1 MYRNLFKILSK
12 GLDAE
17 TRTAIAQRAEKFM
30 RDIRY
35 EMSIQSPVFRSASEA
50 GWSLSQLDA
59 ISVLNAFYQIVLGPL
74 AAASRPNL
82 QVGLVREI
90 PVAYGAKVRV
100 TEASAAQIR
109 ACHDVFMAIVEGL
122 ELDLWCMQSAHA
134 NDMLYKL
141 GHAGDAND

>member
-1 MYRNLFKILSK
+1 MHHNLFRILSK

-35 EMSIQSPVFRSASEA
+35 EMSIQSAVFRSASEA
-50 GWSLSQLDA
+50 GWSLGQLDI
-59 ISVLNAFYQIVLGPL
+59 ISLLSAFYQIVLGPL

-109 ACHDVFMAIVEGL
+109 ECHDVFMAIVEGL

-141 GHAGDAND
+141 GHAGGAND

>member
-1 MYRNLFKILSK
+1 MHRNLFKILAK

-50 GWSLSQLDA
+50 GWLLGQLDM

-74 AAASRPNL
+74 AAASRSNL

-109 ACHDVFMAIVEGL
+109 ECHAIFMAIVQGL
-122 ELDLWCMQSAHA
+122 DLDLWCMQSAHA

-141 GHAGDAND
+141 SHAGDTND